1 MKLRK
6 ILSALLSAVLL
17 AGTVGSAGFR
27 GYEVKAGSMVDVV
40 GGGALF
46 DFLLGLFGV
55 SGVLGD
61 NTPSG
66 MPLYNE
72 YVEYLSSGDTS
83 MTYEEYEALSSGSV
97 VTITQSLVDSVQAF
111 LAEKVGSLTSG
122 NIQTVYDD
130 FVYDSFPSH
139 SPQFESL
146 RAYLQG
152 ISKGGFAIIW
162 SIEKETFYVYKDLD
176 LSYTYVLCSNPSK
189 YSSNTL
195 AYLSS
200 FFYDSFGAPT
210 SSNPPFSYEC
220 SYEYN
225 KWNFSTGRIRS
236 ISVSGPGGSIVSSMV
251 YANFPLIIT
260 EAEISTVKDLFYQDV
275 ISGASVI
282 PEKSASVVSFGKYST
297 DTVNRLIGKT
307 VTGSTISSANKAV
320 ADAVAGNTIT
330 DAETGAV
337 SYTDEIAQAVAD
349 AVAKALAD
357 SGVIDKPVTGEGEGE
372 GEGEEGEKPLPVVP
386 DILELLKGIKDSI
399 SQGFQN
405 VGEWIMDIPQSL
417 GDFFTSLWEW
427 FQRIWEAICA
437 LPGQIAEAFR
447 SMMGGGA
454 PPGEGEGEGGDSE
467 TPGFLA
473 ELSTLFPFCIPFDL
487 IRLFKVMQST
497 AKAPYWEVPLDVPSI
512 DFHYVFVI
520 DFAQFEALARIFRV
534 CETMGFVCGLILI
547 TRKLIRG

>member
-72 YVEYLSSGDTS
+72 YIEYLSSGDTS

-152 ISKGGFAIIW
+152 ISKGGFAIFW
-162 SIEKETFYVYKDLD
+162 DFVKESFYVYKDLD
-176 LSYTYVLCSNPSK
+176 LSRTYVLCSNPYQ
-189 YSSNTL
+189 YSDYFIVSL
-195 AYLSS
+195 YSCS
-200 FFYDSFGAPT
+200 YDSFGLPT
-210 SSNPPFSYEC
+210 SFSQLLGLEYYYRVGGW
-220 SYEYN
+220 SYRN
-225 KWNFSTGRIRS
+225 IKVGDIRVPDTA
-236 ISVSGPGGSIVSSMV
+236 ISCIV

-260 EAEISTVKDLFYQDV
+260 EAEGYDAKDLFYQDL

>member
-6 ILSALLSAVLL
+6 SLSALLSAVLL

-152 ISKGGFAIIW
+152 ISKGGFAIFW
-162 SIEKETFYVYKDLD
+162 NVSSENFVVFKDLD
-176 LSYTYVLCSNPSK
+176 LSYTYVVCCDTSNHSVF
-189 YSSNTL
+189 TQVAL
-195 AYLSS
+195 LSFS
-200 FFYDSFGAPT
+200 YDSFGAPIY
-210 SSNPPFSYEC
+210 SKRNIGRKY
-220 SYEYN
+220 YYDYN
-225 KWNFSTGRIRS
+225 KWNFDLSNYQTV
-236 ISVSGPGGSIVSSMV
+236 SVSDSDSVVSSMV

-260 EAEISTVKDLFYQDV
+260 EEKAGNMGKLFYQDV

-357 SGVIDKPVTGEGEGE
+357 SGVIDKPGTGEGEGE

-417 GDFFTSLWEW
+417 ENFFTSLWEW
-427 FQRIWEAICA
+427 LQRIWEAICA

-447 SMMGGGA
+447 SMLGGGE

-512 DFHYVFVI
+512 NFHYVFVI